1 MLKVENLCLSFE
13 GLKAVNDVTLH
24 VEKGSV
30 TALIGP
36 NGAGKTTTFNLIAGF
51 YKPDSGKVI
60 LDGEDITGLRSFKI
74 CEKGIGRT
82 YQVIKLFGGMSVLDN
97 ILVGMHSRM
106 KHGFWAN
113 VFRTKKSVMEEK
125 AAHQKAMDLLEND
138 DIEIGEEES
147 NSILA
152 VKKGSDIV
160 LLDFEDIFMIR
171 VEDKQTKVFT
181 EDNDYLVKK
190 PLYQIEENLDS
201 NFVRVSKATIV
212 NLRKI
217 KRVAPS
223 LKGMMFIEL
232 KNGLKDNISRK
243 YLSDFKD
250 ALDL

>member
-1 MLKVENLCLSFE
+1 MKVDLFISRDIEEPYAEIHSDSL
-13 GLKAVNDVTLH
+13 T
-24 VEKGSV
+24 
-30 TALIGP
+30 P
-36 NGAGKTTTFNLIAGF
+36 NI
-51 YKPDSGKVI
+51 
-60 LDGEDITGLRSFKI
+60 
-74 CEKGIGRT
+74 
-82 YQVIKLFGGMSVLDN
+82 
-97 ILVGMHSRM
+97 
-106 KHGFWAN
+106 
-113 VFRTKKSVMEEK
+113 
-125 AAHQKAMDLLEND
+125 QKAMDLLEND
-138 DIEIGEEES
+138 EIIDDEN

-152 VKKGSDIV
+152 AKKGQDIV

-181 EDNDYLVKK
+181 EDQDYLVKK

-212 NLRKI
+212 NLKKI

-243 YLSDFKD
+243 YLADFKN